1 MLLTPDIYSS
11 FPALS
16 PDNDAGQIDC
26 NRRRSDQRPDL
37 ESLRSESHVPTIIC
51 QHTDSEVQGILDRL
65 FQASGSSE
73 FKLPS
78 SPSFYAR
85 DPTSTTRS
93 VATRLTTSN

>member
-1 MLLTPDIYSS
+1 MSRTP
-11 FPALS
+11 
-16 PDNDAGQIDC
+16 
-26 NRRRSDQRPDL
+26 
-37 ESLRSESHVPTIIC
+37 VPPSTT
-51 QHTDSEVQGILDRL
+51 HSEVQGILDRL

-93 VATRLTTSN
+93 VLICTWLEFQKSHVQMTFDP